1 MGHRWEQRDEATVAA
16 SVEEVWEAIATG
28 PGIDSW
34 FMGRSEVKP
43 GPDGA
48 VRTATGSFTM
58 DSTITGWEPPHR
70 FAYRGAEGPDGRFF
84 AYEYLVE
91 GRGQGSTVVRV
102 VANGFLPGDDW
113 ETEFEA
119 MSLGGAMYF
128 ATLVAYLDH
137 FAGRAGQSQ
146 SIDVSGPPV
155 TDWPA
160 AWAGLHQALGLSASP
175 RVGDPARVTIPG
187 LPAIEGV
194 VDFVNPQAIGVRTPD
209 ALYRFIRG
217 FFGSIVL
224 GHHIFRQNT
233 DADAAKA
240 WLTWLNDLAPKEN

>member
-1 MGHRWEQRDEATVAA
+1 MGNRWEQRDEATVAA

-43 GPDGA
+43 GPDGV
-48 VRTATGSFTM
+48 VRTSMGSFTM
-58 DSTITGWEPPHR
+58 DSAITGWEPPHR
-70 FAYRGAEGPDGRFF
+70 FAHRAPDGPDGRFI
-84 AYEYLVE
+84 AYEYLIE
-91 GRGQGSTVVRV
+91 ARDQGSTVVRV

-113 ETEFEA
+113 EAEFEA

-137 FAGRAGQSQ
+137 FAGRTGQP
-146 SIDVSGPPV
+146 ITVSGPPV
-155 TDWPA
+155 TDWPT
-160 AWAGLHQALGLSASP
+160 AWAGLHQALGLASSP
-175 RVGDPARVTIPG
+175 RVGDPAGATVPG

-194 VDFVNPQAIGVRTPD
+194 VDFVNSHAIGVRTPD

-224 GHHIFRQNT
+224 GHHLFQP
-233 DADAAKA
+233 APSHPAEA
-240 WLTWLNDLAPKEN
+240 WRTWLNGLSPKEN